1 MTEKKKS
8 WTVREIMDA
17 VDRSSPAD
25 FDGHVDFA
33 GLSFEQ
39 QLLWI
44 SRSARMALKQAG
56 PTVRERRNKPRT
68 A

>member
-1 MTEKKKS
+1 MTEKRKS

-44 SRSARMALKQAG
+44 SRSARMALKQAA
-56 PTVRERRNKPRT
+56 PAVRESRNKPRSD
-68 A
+68 